1 MSVVVKNGNIV
12 TPTGV
17 FRASVFVSDGKIT
30 GLGEG
35 VRDRGAEVIDADGMY
50 VFPGFVDEHVHFREP
65 GLEVKE
71 DFETGSKSAVAGGV
85 TTVLEMPNTI
95 PPVSDVK
102 ELRRKD
108 SIVRGKAFSD
118 YGLYGVLT
126 DYSLDDLEELF
137 DAAAVGFKAFLG
149 PTTGDIAPPSDA
161 TVYKALE
168 KSAAKGFP
176 IAFHCENRQLVE
188 YFEKLAR
195 ERGEHPLVHLYS
207 RPAVCEVDS
216 VRRVVYL
223 AQKTGGR
230 ALIVHISSGE
240 TVSFLEREHLP
251 NVFTETCPQYL
262 FFDSRDY
269 ERLGTLIK
277 VNPPIRGPDDREMLW
292 EGIRRGV
299 IKTLGSDHAPHT
311 LEEKNTGMLKSPSGM
326 LGVETLA
333 SLMIDAAVRNLIP
346 FEKVAEICST
356 NPAKAFNLYPRK
368 GSIVVGADADLV
380 IVDTKTPKEIKAHRL
395 HSKNKFTPYDGMQL
409 NSSIKYTILRGHIV
423 AVDGEPTGVRVG
435 RNVSD
440 KI

>member
-1 MSVVVKNGNIV
+1 VSVVVKNGNIV

-137 DAAAVGFKAFLG
+137 DAGAVGFKAFLG
-149 PTTGDIAPPSDA
+149 PTTGDIAPPSDS

-168 KSAAKGFP
+168 KSAA
-176 IAFHCENRQLVE
+176 
-188 YFEKLAR
+188 
-195 ERGEHPLVHLYS
+195 RGSQSLFT
-207 RPAVCEVDS
+207 A
-216 VRRVVYL
+216 
-223 AQKTGGR
+223 KTG
-230 ALIVHISSGE
+230 S
-240 TVSFLEREHLP
+240 
-251 NVFTETCPQYL
+251 
-262 FFDSRDY
+262 
-269 ERLGTLIK
+269 
-277 VNPPIRGPDDREMLW
+277 W
-292 EGIRRGV
+292 
-299 IKTLGSDHAPHT
+299 
-311 LEEKNTGMLKSPSGM
+311 
-326 LGVETLA
+326 
-333 SLMIDAAVRNLIP
+333 
-346 FEKVAEICST
+346 
-356 NPAKAFNLYPRK
+356 
-368 GSIVVGADADLV
+368 
-380 IVDTKTPKEIKAHRL
+380 
-395 HSKNKFTPYDGMQL
+395 
-409 NSSIKYTILRGHIV
+409 
-423 AVDGEPTGVRVG
+423 
-435 RNVSD
+435 
-440 KI
+440 

>member
-1 MSVVVKNGNIV
+1 VSVVVKNGNIV

-102 ELRRKD
+102 ELRLKD

-126 DYSLDDLEELF
+126 DYSLDELEELF
-137 DAAAVGFKAFLG
+137 DAGAVGFKAFLG

-188 YFEKLAR
+188 HFEKLAR

-207 RPAVCEVDS
+207 RPAVCEVES

-299 IKTLGSDHAPHT
+299 IKTLGSDHAP
-311 LEEKNTGMLKSPSGM
+311 P
-326 LGVETLA
+326 
-333 SLMIDAAVRNLIP
+333 
-346 FEKVAEICST
+346 
-356 NPAKAFNLYPRK
+356 
-368 GSIVVGADADLV
+368 
-380 IVDTKTPKEIKAHRL
+380 
-395 HSKNKFTPYDGMQL
+395 
-409 NSSIKYTILRGHIV
+409 HI
-423 AVDGEPTGVRVG
+423 GG
-435 RNVSD
+435 
-440 KI
+440 